1 MFRRKQWKIHNLY
14 NSGRRKVARIDKNG
28 EVIIENISYIL
39 QFIYSARFMASS
51 LSNLI
56 NNLFEGI
63 CRVKC
68 KYKHD
73 DKKCETGRL
82 KYNYCECFL
91 EYMKLKDD

>member
-1 MFRRKQWKIHNLY
+1 
-14 NSGRRKVARIDKNG
+14 
-28 EVIIENISYIL
+28 
-39 QFIYSARFMASS
+39 MASS
-51 LSNLI
+51 LSDLI

-63 CRVKC
+63 RRVKC

-73 DKKCETGRL
+73 DKECETGRL